1 MLGLYLDH
9 KLGVLFISQSIFD
22 FIQIL
27 FSAAMVRRL
36 VPFLV
41 VNLEQKRS

>member
-22 FIQIL
+22 FISAKADLEKIL
-27 FSAAMVRRL
+27 G
-36 VPFLV
+36 
-41 VNLEQKRS
+41 NTIND